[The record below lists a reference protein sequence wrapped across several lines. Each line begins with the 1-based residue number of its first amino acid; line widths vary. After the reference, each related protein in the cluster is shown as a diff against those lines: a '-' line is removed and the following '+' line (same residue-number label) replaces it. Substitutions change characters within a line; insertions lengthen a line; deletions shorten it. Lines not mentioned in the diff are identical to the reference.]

1 MGINCRVTMVDD
13 YGRSLTKGFE
23 TDAATIANAITYTEA
38 GLTALHAIS
47 DAGWQK
53 QDYLSAATTTQAPGA
68 GANRDVG
75 ATLRVTL
82 NNGKNYALKIP
93 MPAAGIVN
101 PDGSIDIGDADL
113 LAYVALFEVGGHLRV
128 SEGNYVTALLSGAL
142 DK

>member
-1 MGINCRVTMVDD
+1 MGVNARVTMVDD

-23 TDAATIANAITYTEA
+23 TDATTLANAKTYVEA

-47 DAGWQK
+47 DAGWAK
-53 QDYLSAATTTQAPGA
+53 QDYLDAQVTTQAATA

-75 ATLRVTL
+75 ATLRVAL
-82 NNGKNYALKIP
+82 NNGKNYAMKIP

-101 PDGSIDIGDADL
+101 PDGSIDIADADL
-113 LAYVALFEVGGHLRV
+113 LAYVALFETAGHLRV
-128 SEGNYVTALLSGAL
+128 SEGNYVTAILSGSL

>member
-1 MGINCRVTMVDD
+1 MVDD

-23 TDAATIANAITYTEA
+23 TTATTLADAKTYTEA

-53 QDYLSAATTTQAPGA
+53 QDYLDAQTTTQAATA

-93 MPAAGIVN
+93 MPAAAIVN
-101 PDGSIDIGDADL
+101 PDGSIDIADEDV
-113 LAYVALFEVGGHLRV
+113 LAYVALFETAGHLRV
-128 SEGNYVTALLSGAL
+128 SEGNFVTALLSGSL